1 MKVIICI
8 LKNIFTPFS
17 AFAFLFLGLLACFCS
32 AMIEFYVLKELLE
45 VPGLGIPATSWAIL
59 IVLVLEGSKFT
70 LHYYGEALKRCDL
83 SETIEDFDVIK
94 KRRLIV
100 AIKNSLVVLSLTC
113 SIICFVNILYNN
125 SEQKI
130 DSYVHKS
137 NEYCDQQLE
146 EGIKKLDEKRRSRLA
161 EEIELYSV
169 EKTGIEEQKI
179 LLQTTLERISNEP
192 YINRRQDL
200 QEEAEAIRN
209 QINTLELSY
218 ASHIETAQIKIQEE
232 YDAALKDLEAKYG
245 DNGTERKSIN
255 DIEVMMEG
263 DNPYL
268 SNFLNA
274 LTKTFGGNGYSRIT
288 YFFSSLAFSIIIAIA
303 LELCISI
310 SQMLLSIKVETFL
323 KIIGDIPK
331 IDKGINAIR
340 LSIWLLFSVL
350 IATAVYCIASIILH
364 TNMQEE
370 RILMAILTYLVT
382 ILLVNA
388 FIPRKNGTKIINYFA
403 EKNRKAEPWV
413 KGLLNIISEA
423 VFPAAL
429 AFVGYIL
436 IGFIFKG
443 DFIYTDM
450 TGLAI
455 AIGGAFSKIVQ
466 FDQCEFKI

>member
-161 EEIELYSV
+161 EEIELNSV

-192 YINRRQDL
+192 YINRR
-200 QEEAEAIRN
+200 
-209 QINTLELSY
+209 
-218 ASHIETAQIKIQEE
+218 
-232 YDAALKDLEAKYG
+232 
-245 DNGTERKSIN
+245 
-255 DIEVMMEG
+255 
-263 DNPYL
+263 
-268 SNFLNA
+268 
-274 LTKTFGGNGYSRIT
+274 
-288 YFFSSLAFSIIIAIA
+288 
-303 LELCISI
+303 
-310 SQMLLSIKVETFL
+310 
-323 KIIGDIPK
+323 
-331 IDKGINAIR
+331 
-340 LSIWLLFSVL
+340 
-350 IATAVYCIASIILH
+350 
-364 TNMQEE
+364 
-370 RILMAILTYLVT
+370 
-382 ILLVNA
+382 
-388 FIPRKNGTKIINYFA
+388 
-403 EKNRKAEPWV
+403 
-413 KGLLNIISEA
+413 
-423 VFPAAL
+423 
-429 AFVGYIL
+429 
-436 IGFIFKG
+436 
-443 DFIYTDM
+443 
-450 TGLAI
+450 
-455 AIGGAFSKIVQ
+455 
-466 FDQCEFKI
+466 

>member
-1 MKVIICI
+1 
-8 LKNIFTPFS
+8 
-17 AFAFLFLGLLACFCS
+17 
-32 AMIEFYVLKELLE
+32 
-45 VPGLGIPATSWAIL
+45 
-59 IVLVLEGSKFT
+59 
-70 LHYYGEALKRCDL
+70 
-83 SETIEDFDVIK
+83 
-94 KRRLIV
+94 
-100 AIKNSLVVLSLTC
+100 
-113 SIICFVNILYNN
+113 
-125 SEQKI
+125 
-130 DSYVHKS
+130 
-137 NEYCDQQLE
+137 
-146 EGIKKLDEKRRSRLA
+146 
-161 EEIELYSV
+161 
-169 EKTGIEEQKI
+169 
-179 LLQTTLERISNEP
+179 
-192 YINRRQDL
+192 
-200 QEEAEAIRN
+200 
-209 QINTLELSY
+209 
-218 ASHIETAQIKIQEE
+218 
-232 YDAALKDLEAKYG
+232 
-245 DNGTERKSIN
+245 
-255 DIEVMMEG
+255 
-263 DNPYL
+263 
-268 SNFLNA
+268 
-274 LTKTFGGNGYSRIT
+274 
-288 YFFSSLAFSIIIAIA
+288 
-303 LELCISI
+303 
-310 SQMLLSIKVETFL
+310 MLLSIKVETFL